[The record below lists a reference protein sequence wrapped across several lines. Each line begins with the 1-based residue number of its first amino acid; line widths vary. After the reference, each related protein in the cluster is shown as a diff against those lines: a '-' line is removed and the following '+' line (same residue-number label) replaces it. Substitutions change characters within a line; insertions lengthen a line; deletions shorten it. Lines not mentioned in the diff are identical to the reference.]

1 MRKAQ
6 IEMMGL
12 VVVVILVTLGLFFS
26 LALQPGPESKQTIK
40 VYSDE
45 ELAGNFLITLLEA
58 DLEGYDLMVREV
70 AVDCVRHHRG
80 EGKYT
85 LDEGRN
91 SCEAFGNTTQHVIN
105 HTLEEWGRR
114 YHFIY
119 TYDSGDGDKERLV
132 ELGRSCTG
140 ETTAP
145 GIQPISLFRVA
156 PGRAVLRLHICQ

>member
-91 SCEAFGNTTQHVIN
+91 SCEAFGNVTQHIIN
-105 HTLEEWGRR
+105 KTLEQWGRG
-114 YHFIY
+114 YHFLY
-119 TYDSGDGDKERLV
+119 TYDPGGDSSKNTLV
-132 ELGRSCTG
+132 ELGQPCTG
-140 ETTAP
+140 ETAAP

-156 PGRAVLRLHICQ
+156 PGRAVLRLDVC